1 MKAIYSLTLAVV
13 AASMV
18 FGQDAPQPAEPTKEH
33 LWLKQLAGEW
43 TIAAEAMVEPG
54 KPPLK
59 CTGTESGKGLGDL
72 WFVSHITNE
81 MPGVKVS
88 AQMTLG
94 YDPEK
99 KQFVGTWVDSMQN
112 HMWHYVGSLD
122 AAGKVLTL
130 EAEGPS
136 MQDPSKKAK
145 YRDVIEIKSPDV
157 RTLTGQ
163 VQGPDGKWVT
173 FMTSTYTRKK

>member
-1 MKAIYSLTLAVV
+1 MKSILSVSLLLL
-13 AASMV
+13 AASIA
-18 FGQDAPQPAEPTKEH
+18 QAQELPKPAEPTKEH
-33 LWLKQLAGEW
+33 LWLKQLTGEW
-43 TIAAEAMVEPG
+43 TIASEATIEPG

-59 CTGTESGKGLGDL
+59 CTGVESSKSLGDM
-72 WFVSHITNE
+72 WYVSSVTNE

-99 KQFVGTWVDSMQN
+99 KQFVGTWVDSMHN
-112 HMWHYVGSLD
+112 HLWHYVGTLD

-136 MQDPSKKAK
+136 METPGKKAK
-145 YRDVIEIKSPDV
+145 YRDVIEIKSPDQK
-157 RTLTGQ
+157 TLSAQSQT
-163 VQGPDGKWVT
+163 PDGKWVT
-173 FMTSTYTRKK
+173 FMTSVYTRKK